1 MEPTAQNEIHK
12 TKNIVS
18 VILGDSPIYEKLA
31 KSYVKFERFEIYE
44 I

>member
-1 MEPTAQNEIHK
+1 M
-12 TKNIVS
+12 S

-31 KSYVKFERFEIYE
+31 KNYEKFERFEIYE

>member
-1 MEPTAQNEIHK
+1 MGLIVQNETFK
-12 TKNIVS
+12 TKNIMG

-31 KSYVKFERFEIYE
+31 KNYVKFERFEIYE

>member
-1 MEPTAQNEIHK
+1 MGPTAQNETFK
-12 TKNIVS
+12 TKNTMD

-31 KSYVKFERFEIYE
+31 KKYVKFERFEIYE